1 MVDNLCGRTIGQDST
16 VACFYFDFAAENEQ
30 SPTSMLGAL
39 LKQLVCG
46 SEETP
51 EEISREHQIQ
61 RKSIGGEA
69 PLLSDIVKMLQTA
82 SSEKFTF
89 ICVDALDECVAR
101 HRAKILDS
109 LNKILQ
115 QSPGTRIFVTGR
127 LHVLPEIR
135 GSLAGRTTSIPIS
148 PKRYDIIAYLRD
160 RLDKDTVP
168 DAMDGSL
175 GADILKKIPDVS
187 KMYVEA
193 IARGS
198 CLNLFANRWLGSC

>member
-1 MVDNLCGRTIGQDST
+1 MVDNLCDRTIGQDST
-16 VACFYFDFAAENEQ
+16 VACFYFDFAAQNEQ

-61 RKSIGGEA
+61 RNSIGGEA

-82 SSEKFTF
+82 SSENFTF
-89 ICVDALDECVAR
+89 ICVDALDECVER

-109 LNKILQ
+109 LNEILQ
-115 QSPGTRIFVTGR
+115 ESPGTRIFVTGR

-135 GSLAGRTTSIPIS
+135 RSLAGRTTSIPIT
-148 PKRYDIIAYLRD
+148 PKRYDIITYLHD
-160 RLDKDTVP
+160 RLGKDTVP

-175 GADILKKIPDVS
+175 KADILKKIPDVS
-187 KMYVEA
+187 KMYAEA